1 MPLGECKELVVRIN
15 RHILCKEQKVPEKLE
30 GPEQGNAIKERQ
42 DERVGHRLGHCT
54 YYGPYK
60 VPVKV

>member
-1 MPLGECKELVVRIN
+1 MVSIN
-15 RHILCKEQKVPEKLE
+15 EHILYKEQKVLENLE

-42 DERVGHRLGHCT
+42 DERVGHRLGYCA